1 VLVTH
6 DLTIAKKA
14 SRTIQMKDGR
24 IASDRKSPSTTTPA

>member
-6 DLTIAKKA
+6 DLTIAQKA

-24 IASDRKSPSTTTPA
+24 IASDRNFPITTKLA